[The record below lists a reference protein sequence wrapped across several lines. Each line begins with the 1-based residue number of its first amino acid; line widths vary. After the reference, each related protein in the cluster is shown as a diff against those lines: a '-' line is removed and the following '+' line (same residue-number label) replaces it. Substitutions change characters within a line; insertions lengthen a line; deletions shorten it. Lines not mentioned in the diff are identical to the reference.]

1 MLAVPLIVLY
11 MFCVDRDTS
20 DSSMLEA
27 SDVSVGGAAASSSL
41 TSFCSS
47 DVLLSGVARANWLC
61 FPLPMNPV
69 SPCRCE
75 GGRHSCSAGFYLEC
89 IFARIYFIRIIA
101 GSSNRD

>member
-47 DVLLSGVARANWLC
+47 DVLLSGVARANWLKV
-61 FPLPMNPV
+61 FPNTTEPSLAMFSPADESGVPMPV
-69 SPCRCE
+69 
-75 GGRHSCSAGFYLEC
+75 
-89 IFARIYFIRIIA
+89 
-101 GSSNRD
+101 